1 MQNRY
6 HYVVSFCSEESDGLL
21 SVAKNTSTIA
31 FQILRDAQDDNK
43 IMRGKILPLIVLFYN
58 SHFINHVAASAE
70 LVDDEEYVA
79 DIYRDTTLKVVVEVD
94 VATQ

>member
-31 FQILRDAQDDNK
+31 FQILRDAPDDNK

-58 SHFINHVAASAE
+58 SHFINQVAASAE

-79 DIYRDTTLKVVVEVD
+79 DIYCDTTLKVVVEVD